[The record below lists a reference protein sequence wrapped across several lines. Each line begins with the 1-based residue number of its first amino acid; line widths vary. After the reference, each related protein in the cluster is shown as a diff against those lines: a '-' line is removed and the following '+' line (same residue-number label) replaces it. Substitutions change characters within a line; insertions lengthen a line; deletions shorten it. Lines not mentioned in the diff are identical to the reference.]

1 MTSLSRL
8 KHWTKLALVSEYRN
22 SYIRK
27 QEFKQELERIK
38 KLPRYIHTSTNKI
51 LDGEL
56 KIVDGMSFFY
66 SYKEIFEQEIYNFP
80 ASQTPP
86 VIIDGG
92 SNIGLSIIYL
102 KKLYPQS
109 KILSFE
115 ADPNVF
121 AILQSNILS
130 FGLNDVSLYNKAL
143 WNEETYLEFAVEG
156 ADGGRLATDI
166 DKNKP
171 EKIKVPTVRLRDY
184 LSQPIDFLKLDIE
197 GAETDVIIDCAE
209 YLFNVENL
217 FIEYHSFANQE
228 QRLDELLNI
237 LRKSGFR
244 IQIKTQYAAS
254 KPFLN
259 CSLQLGMDLQLNLFG
274 YRERQ

>member
-1 MTSLSRL
+1 MASLSRL
-8 KHWTKLALVSEYRN
+8 KHWTKLALAKEYRN
-22 SYIRK
+22 NYIRK
-27 QEFKQELERIK
+27 KEVQQELQRIK
-38 KLPRYIHTSTNKI
+38 NLPRYTHTSTNKI

-56 KIVDGMSFFY
+56 NIVDGRSFFH
-66 SYKEIFEQEIYNFP
+66 SYKEIFEREIYNFP
-80 ASQTPP
+80 TSKTTP

-102 KKLYPQS
+102 KKLYPHS

-115 ADPNVF
+115 ADPHVF
-121 AILQSNILS
+121 QTLQTNILS
-130 FGLNDVSLYNKAL
+130 FGLNDVSLHNQAL

-166 DKNKP
+166 DENKQ
-171 EKIKVPTVRLRDY
+171 EKIKVTTVRLRDY
-184 LSQPIDFLKLDIE
+184 LTQQIDFLKLDIE

-209 YLFNVENL
+209 YLLNVENL

-228 QRLDELLNI
+228 QRLDELLSI
-237 LRKSGFR
+237 LRKFGFR
-244 IQIKTQYAAS
+244 IQIKTQYAAN

-259 CSLQLGMDLQLNLFG
+259 RSLQLGMDLQLNLFG
-274 YRERQ
+274 YRDRQ